1 MSAYDNPTIIR
12 DDSAVILGQGIASFG
27 ENFTKAMNEQLAIA
41 AEERKYEA
49 KLRKETEERQI
60 ATQTAAI
67 KQANANMKEVAS
79 AVDTVKEGDPFF
91 TNKFGEIF
99 SSVLEIDGKNDT
111 KASLSTVPA
120 EEITANNK
128 YKKAV
133 AQFKEKSI
141 STFAAMKSNIDTGKA
156 MGPRDWQNT
165 DWMGDTRLAQKVS
178 EISYYASDPD
188 NYNYRDKVIKDYYI
202 EDGDPSKPV
211 IEIITKVDAKEDAKD
226 PSKIILGDSIFSKK
240 EIDEEIAKGKDGSVI
255 YDEATKEYSLRFKQK
270 LGSSTWDGTFFHKIA
285 DAPDSDKIW
294 GKTQG
299 DVLDSKTNELKTSF
313 IMNPGSPVITKE
325 KIKDFPNKEKQVETI
340 YLNMP
345 ALNGVLNSY
354 YNAGSQALLNA
365 DLKDPTQLKSFLQNK
380 LYRGNETL
388 EEFFKAN
395 PTPKAQEEFFA
406 KKLLE
411 IDTETKLGKTYNR
424 RVAKQEDVD
433 AKRASAVGDWVYYS
447 RTEKVVPTA
456 KAEQSEGD
464 NKKISTAFFTEAE
477 IEGYQQRYK
486 DLVDGKIE
494 KIELPQKGKG
504 MKIFI
509 FNPTTG
515 RVEQINS
522 KEEVLDTRVDTKK
535 FREYL
540 GIKPETKK
548 VKPKLKG

>member
-1 MSAYDNPTIIR
+1 MSAYDNPTIIK
-12 DDSAVILGQGIASFG
+12 DNSATILAEGIAGFG
-27 ENFTKAMNEQLAIA
+27 ENFSKAMNAQLAMA

-49 KLRKETEERQI
+49 KLKKETEDRQI
-60 ATQTAAI
+60 ATQAANI
-67 KQANANMKEVAS
+67 KQSVANQKEKAA
-79 AVDTVKEGDPFF
+79 AVDTVKGGDPVF
-91 TNKFGEIF
+91 TNKFGEIL

-111 KASLSTVPA
+111 KAFLSTVPA

-141 STFAAMKSNIDTGKA
+141 STFGAMKSNIDTGKA

-211 IEIITKVDAKEDAKD
+211 IEIITKVDAKEDTKD

-285 DAPDSDKIW
+285 DAPDPDKAW
-294 GKTQG
+294 GKDQG
-299 DVLDSKTNELKTSF
+299 NVLDEKTNGLRAEYVL
-313 IMNPGSPVITKE
+313 NAGSPIVTKE
-325 KIKDFPNKEKQVETI
+325 KIKDFPNKEKMVETT

-354 YNAGSQALLNA
+354 YNAGAQALLNA

-388 EEFFKAN
+388 EEFF
-395 PTPKAQEEFFA
+395 A

-424 RVAKQEDVD
+424 RIAKEEDVN
-433 AKRASAVGDWVYYS
+433 AKRASKVGDWVYYS
-447 RTEKVVPTA
+447 RSEKIVPTA
-456 KAEQSEGD
+456 KAERSGGGKNESAADEKQDAFNDTIAEVIRSKKGGVTKD
-464 NKKISTAFFTEAE
+464 GYTFMYDPTDGWGLYDKAGNKKAKTENINNPRELATFIGST
-477 IEGYQQRYK
+477 IP
-486 DLVDGKIE
+486 L
-494 KIELPQKGKG
+494 
-504 MKIFI
+504 
-509 FNPTTG
+509 
-515 RVEQINS
+515 
-522 KEEVLDTRVDTKK
+522 
-535 FREYL
+535 
-540 GIKPETKK
+540 
-548 VKPKLKG
+548 LK